1 MLTSPNHLV
10 QGFQAWLGLSLNT
23 YENYEWVLTNPNHLV
38 ARVRKPKIS
47 RAWVKI
53 KTRRKLLLVPRRKP
67 KMLLLLNSAK
77 LLTRW
82 PPKWKLRIWGHFF
95 YFYLFSFAVVFVVF
109 FFKGNLPYF
118 LYDQWKDFSFIFYI
132 FIVYT
137 MGFSVIAHDVDLLP
151 L

>member
-109 FFKGNLPYF
+109 FLKGIYHTFFMINERIFPL
-118 LYDQWKDFSFIFYI
+118 FSISSSYI
-132 FIVYT
+132 LWVL
-137 MGFSVIAHDVDLLP
+137 VL
-151 L
+151 

>member
-38 ARVRKPKIS
+38 ARVRKLKIS

-95 YFYLFSFAVVFVVF
+95 YFYLFSFVVVFVVF
-109 FFKGNLPYF
+109 FLKGIYHTFFMINESIFPL
-118 LYDQWKDFSFIFYI
+118 FSISSSYI
-132 FIVYT
+132 LWVL
-137 MGFSVIAHDVDLLP
+137 VL
-151 L
+151 